1 MFSHQVL
8 VVGGGLAGLRAAI
21 EAHDRGVDV
30 AILSLV
36 HPLRSHSG
44 AAQGGVNA
52 ALGNAEEGRDDSPER
67 HAYDTVK
74 GSDFLADQDAVEE
87 MTADTPERIY
97 EMEHWGC
104 PFSRNPDGTIAQR
117 PFGGGA
123 FPRTCYGSDK
133 TGHYMLHT
141 LYEQTITRGI
151 RVYAEWTVLSIVVQ
165 DDRVHGLIALH
176 MPTGQVEGFTAPAV
190 IMATGGAG
198 RIYSQSTNAIINTG
212 SGIAL
217 AYMAGAP
224 LKDMEFVQ
232 FHPTCLYP
240 TNILITEG
248 ARGEGGYLFNN
259 RGERFMKDY
268 APTAMELAPRDI
280 VSRSIRTEIAQG
292 RGFEDVYI
300 HLDLRHLGQE
310 MILERLPGI
319 RDIAM
324 HFAGVDP
331 VKQPIPVLPAQ
342 HYTMGGIGTDSWGQ
356 TPLNGLFA
364 AGECACVSVHGANR
378 LGGNSLLETVVFG
391 QRAGVRVSEWVKGNG
406 AANPARVESALGA
419 SNQRLEELIAGK
431 GEEDP
436 RLIRQE
442 MGEVMMEK
450 VGIFRHRDEMEE
462 AIAKLR
468 ELQQRLAHTRPLYG
482 GKRFNLDLL
491 RTYELGGLLLV
502 AEVIA
507 RGALVREESRGS
519 HYRRDFETR
528 DDQDWMK
535 HTLAHFTPEVPRFSF
550 SPVSIT
556 KWQPEARKY

>member
-1 MFSHQVL
+1 
-8 VVGGGLAGLRAAI
+8 
-21 EAHDRGVDV
+21 
-30 AILSLV
+30 
-36 HPLRSHSG
+36 
-44 AAQGGVNA
+44 
-52 ALGNAEEGRDDSPER
+52 
-67 HAYDTVK
+67 
-74 GSDFLADQDAVEE
+74 DQDAVEE

-141 LYEQTITRGI
+141 LYEQTIKRGI

-165 DDRVHGLIALH
+165 DDLVNGLVALH

-217 AYMAGAP
+217 AYMAGAL

-240 TNILITEG
+240 INILITEG
-248 ARGEGGYLFNN
+248 ARGEGGYLVNN
-259 RGERFMKDY
+259 QGERFMKDY

-292 RGFEDVYI
+292 RAFEDVYI

-310 MILERLPGI
+310 IILERLPGI

-450 VGIFRHRDEMEE
+450 VGIFRYRDEMEE

-507 RGALVREESRGS
+507 HGALVREESRGS
-519 HYRRDFETR
+519 HSRRDFETR

>member
-8 VVGGGLAGLRAAI
+8 VVGGGLAGLRTAI

-52 ALGNAEEGRDDSPER
+52 ALGNAEEGRDDTPER

-74 GSDFLADQDAVEE
+74 GGDFLADQDAVEE
-87 MTADTPERIY
+87 MTAETPERIF
-97 EMEHWGC
+97 ELEHWGC
-104 PFSRNPDGTIAQR
+104 PFSRTPEGKIAQR

-123 FPRTCYGSDK
+123 FPRTCYAADK

-141 LYEQTITRGI
+141 LYEQVIKRGV
-151 RVYAEWTVLSIVVQ
+151 RVYAEWTVLAIAAGGG
-165 DDRVHGLIALH
+165 RVHGLVARHL
-176 MPTGQVEGFTAPAV
+176 PTGQVEGFVAPAV
-190 IMATGGAG
+190 VMATGGAG

-212 SGIAL
+212 SGLAL

-224 LKDMEFVQ
+224 LKDMEFIQ

-240 TNILITEG
+240 THILITEG
-248 ARGEGGYLFNN
+248 ARGEGGYLVNSQ
-259 RGERFMKDY
+259 GQRFMQDY

-280 VSRSIRTEIAQG
+280 VSRSIHTEIAQG
-292 RGFEDVYI
+292 RGFEGGYI
-300 HLDLRHLGQE
+300 HLDLRHLGRE
-310 MILERLPGI
+310 KILERLPGI
-319 RDIAM
+319 RDIAI
-324 HFAGVDP
+324 HFAAVDP
-331 VKQPIPVLPAQ
+331 IENPIPVVPAQ
-342 HYTMGGIGTDSWGQ
+342 HYTMGGIGTDSRGE
-356 TPLNGLFA
+356 TPLPGLFA

-391 QRAGVRVSEWVKGNG
+391 QRAGVQVSEWVQGNG
-406 AANPARVESALGA
+406 AAQPAQVEAALVA
-419 SNQRLEELIAGK
+419 ANQRLEELIAGR

-450 VGIFRHRDEMEE
+450 VGIFRTLQELEE
-462 AIAKLR
+462 AVDALAALK
-468 ELQQRLAHTRPLYG
+468 ERLGHTRPLYG
-482 GKRFNLDLL
+482 GQRFNLDLL
-491 RTYELGGLLLV
+491 RTYELEGQLLV

-507 RGALVREESRGS
+507 RGALLREECRGS
-519 HYRRDFETR
+519 HYRRDFEQR
-528 DDQDWMK
+528 DDHGWLK
-535 HTLAHFTPEVPRFSF
+535 HTLAHFTPEGPRFSF
-550 SPVSIT
+550 SPVTIT

>member
-52 ALGNAEEGRDDSPER
+52 ALGNAEEGKDDSPER

-87 MTADTPERIY
+87 MTNDTPERIY

-141 LYEQTITRGI
+141 LYEQTIKRGI

-165 DDRVHGLIALH
+165 DDLVNGLVALH

-217 AYMAGAP
+217 AYMAGAL

-248 ARGEGGYLFNN
+248 ARGEGGYLVNN

-292 RGFEDVYI
+292 RAFEDVYI

-310 MILERLPGI
+310 IILERLPGI

-436 RLIRQE
+436 CLIRQE